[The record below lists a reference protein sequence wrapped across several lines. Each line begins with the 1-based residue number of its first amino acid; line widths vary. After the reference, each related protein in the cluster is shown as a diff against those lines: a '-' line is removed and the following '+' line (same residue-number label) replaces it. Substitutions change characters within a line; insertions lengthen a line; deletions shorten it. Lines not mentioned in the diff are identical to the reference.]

1 MPNDAAKVRPLSAAH
16 REAHLLEALV
26 ESGCRARLFP
36 GAAFRVF
43 RADGTILAGGVT
55 GNAREEPVTPVRL
68 DTVWDLASLTK
79 PLATATSILIL
90 AQEGAFHLNEAV
102 GKYLPECGPKVAP
115 LSIRSLLTHSS
126 GLKAWEKL
134 HSQGLTRAQVVAK
147 VKASIP
153 EREPG
158 TGYAYSDLGY
168 ILLGET
174 VHAVSGRTI
183 AQFAQERI
191 FTPLGMTQTRYL
203 PPKEWA
209 ARAAATR
216 AEERKGVLTG
226 VVHDGNCHA
235 MGGVAGHAGLF
246 GTLQDLQT
254 FGQMILREGAIDRVR
269 VLSPQTVRQMLRNQ
283 NAPPLNGHGLGWFMK
298 PNGYLPAG
306 DFLPDDTVGHTGF
319 TGTSLLLSPSLGL
332 GAILLT
338 NRVLLEQDAGDF
350 LTFRRRFHNA
360 VAALAG

>member
-1 MPNDAAKVRPLSAAH
+1 MPRKEAKEAVPH

-43 RADGTILAGGVT
+43 RADGTVLAGGVT
-55 GNAREEPVTPVRL
+55 GNAREEPTAPVRL

-90 AQEGAFHLNEAV
+90 AQEGTFHLNEAV
-102 GKYLPECGPKVAP
+102 GKYLPGCGEKVAP
-115 LSIRSLLTHSS
+115 LSLRSLLTHSS

-134 HSQGLTRAQVVAK
+134 HSQGLTREQIVER
-147 VKASIP
+147 VKANTP

-158 TGYAYSDLGY
+158 VGYAYSDLGY

-174 VHAVSGRTI
+174 VQAVSGRSV
-183 AQFAQERI
+183 AEFAQERV
-191 FTPLGMTQTRYL
+191 FGPLGMAHTRYL
-203 PPKEWA
+203 PPPEWA
-209 ARAAATR
+209 AHTAATR
-216 AEERKGVLTG
+216 APEREGVLTG
-226 VVHDGNCHA
+226 AVHDGNCWA

-246 GTLQDLQT
+246 GTLDDLQT
-254 FGQMILREGAIDRVR
+254 FGTMILREGATDRAR
-269 VLSPQTVRQMLRNQ
+269 VLAPQTVRQMVRNQ
-283 NAPPLNGHGLGWFMK
+283 NAPPLNGHGLGWFMR

-306 DFLPDDTVGHTGF
+306 DFLPEDTVGHTGF

-338 NRVLLEQDAGDF
+338 NRVLLDQDAGDF

-360 VAALAG
+360 VAALAE